1 MKNILK
7 KIMTGSLIMIAAMGL
22 ITPITAQA
30 TDETVIIDKEEYA
43 EYKEYQNYKELQ
55 EKYGEN
61 IEKEYKK
68 YNDNLVEIEN
78 ISEDRYNKE
87 NDKSEK
93 RYRFSSCII
102 VFILFILFLVETIQ
116 SFKDKDFDNTVFF
129 RRDLVFM
136 TLLLF
141 ILLAYL
147 VSTIIF

>member
-43 EYKEYQNYKELQ
+43 EYKEYQDYKKSL
-55 EKYGEN
+55 EKYG
-61 IEKEYKK
+61 K
-68 YNDNLVEIEN
+68 DTEIDKNTVKTEN

-93 RYRFSSCII
+93 RDRFSSCII
-102 VFILFILFLVETIQ
+102 VFVLFILFLVETIQ
-116 SFKDKDFDNTVFF
+116 SFKDKDFDNSVFF

-136 TLLLF
+136 TLLSF

-147 VSTIIF
+147 VSTLIF